1 MEVMK
6 AGKPHFL
13 VVSTNFLSGYFINTW
28 WHYVSI
34 SKRHWNDIMALKLP
48 IVLRDIHG
56 NKTACN
62 KRHFCWDF
70 LTNQEVY

>member
-1 MEVMK
+1 MK
-6 AGKPHFL
+6 LGKPHFL

-28 WHYVSI
+28 WHYVTI
-34 SKRHWNDIMALKLP
+34 TKRHWHAIMALELSN
-48 IVLRDIHG
+48 VLMDILVHS

>member
-1 MEVMK
+1 MLQLAKGTDMTYALE
-6 AGKPHFL
+6 
-13 VVSTNFLSGYFINTW
+13 LSNIL
-28 WHYVSI
+28 S
-34 SKRHWNDIMALKLP
+34 DIY
-48 IVLRDIHG
+48 G